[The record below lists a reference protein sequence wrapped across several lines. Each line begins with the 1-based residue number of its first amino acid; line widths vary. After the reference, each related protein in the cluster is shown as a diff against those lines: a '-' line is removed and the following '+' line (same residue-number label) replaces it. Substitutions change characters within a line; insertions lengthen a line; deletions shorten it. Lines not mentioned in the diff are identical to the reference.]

1 MSLVVAVIAAAA
13 AAARVVYY
21 TLFLG
26 ANTVSR
32 DL

>member
-1 MSLVVAVIAAAA
+1 MSLVVAVIAAA

-26 ANTVSR
+26 ANTVPR